1 MILTP
6 RGSVRGR
13 QAVNSGFGDATI
25 FCMNARNR
33 QQTHTIASAAW
44 SCAAVAFLLAG
55 CERPAERGS
64 PAPPASAP
72 ASGPAISARP
82 AAEPPLPAP
91 PEIEWTET
99 LKSADGTYVVRYHC
113 EPHPIPLGDLF
124 RMTVGVFAADGE
136 KRVGDDV
143 ELRVDAA
150 MPEHAHGMNTRPTVE
165 RGRDGLFRV
174 DGMLFHMSGYWE
186 IYFDVVDHGVVERA
200 QTSVT
205 LE

>member
-1 MILTP
+1 LPKNVALTTTIVALAAILISCK
-6 RGSVRGR
+6 RSAEEGS
-13 QAVNSGFGDATI
+13 
-25 FCMNARNR
+25 
-33 QQTHTIASAAW
+33 
-44 SCAAVAFLLAG
+44 
-55 CERPAERGS
+55 ERSS
-64 PAPPASAP
+64 PAAPASAP
-72 ASGPAISARP
+72 ASGPAISASP
-82 AAEPPLPAP
+82 APEPPLPAP

-99 LKSADGTYVVRYHC
+99 LKSADGTYVVRYRC
-113 EPHPIPLGDLF
+113 EPHPIPQGELF
-124 RMTVGVFAADGE
+124 RMTVGVFSADSGTP
-136 KRVGDDV
+136 VGDEI

-186 IYFDVVDHGVVERA
+186 IYFDVVDRGVVERA